1 MRLRAK
7 PWLPARKV
15 VAVAQRCVTPEQIA
29 ALAAQGMRT
38 TEIAIRLRV
47 SRVTVWR
54 IAKDARI
61 NLQRP
66 ARIRGFD
73 QWLAAYEQHGPSA
86 RGIARALGMDPTYVH
101 RQLQGHGLIP
111 TPGAAVEEDVA

>member
-1 MRLRAK
+1 MITQPELIRALVLGGG
-7 PWLPARKV
+7 PV
-15 VAVAQRCVTPEQIA
+15 GA
-29 ALAAQGMRT
+29 AAELSC
-38 TEIAIRLRV
+38 

-54 IAKDARI
+54 MARRYGLRI
-61 NLQRP
+61 ERERVLASP
-66 ARIRGFD
+66 AAWERVY
-73 QWLAAYEQHGPSA
+73 QAHGSA